1 MRYFG
6 WVCGGIKDA
15 LIHGFSSTLLKG
27 ASQRFAARPVCS
39 SQGTGAGAGVDS
51 VREQEKLEA
60 RKMLENSYSPQR
72 PVRALLGGVY

>member
-1 MRYFG
+1 MSGSEVAVG
-6 WVCGGIKDA
+6 WATAPPTI
-15 LIHGFSSTLLKG
+15 I
-27 ASQRFAARPVCS
+27 
-39 SQGTGAGAGVDS
+39 TGAGAGVDS